1 MTENPDFPT
10 VGEPTPEAPVR
21 DGDDSQLVRALHGNR
36 RAVLGKVSG
45 LTLADA
51 TSLRLPSGVTLL
63 GVVAHLT
70 AVEREWFGHCYL
82 GEPLEGYGEPD
93 DSDVDTSFEIDPA
106 WTIDDVVDDYRRA
119 CRRSAEAVAAAPS
132 LDERTREPHWYFGIV
147 TLRFVLQH
155 VLTETARHAGH
166 LDILRELTDGD
177 VGDDRAPDDI

>member
-1 MTENPDFPT
+1 MTETPDFPT
-10 VGEPTPEAPVR
+10 AGVPAPAAPVR
-21 DGDDSQLVRALHGNR
+21 DGDDTQLMRALTGNR

-70 AVEREWFGHCYL
+70 AVEREWFGHCFL
-82 GEPLEGYGEPD
+82 GEPLPGYGDPD
-93 DSDVDTSFEIDPA
+93 EVDTSFAIDPA
-106 WTIDDVVDDYRRA
+106 WTIDDVVEDYRRV
-119 CRRSAEAVAAAPS
+119 CRRSQEIVEAAPS
-132 LDERTREPHWYFGIV
+132 LDEPVREPHWYFGIV

-166 LDILRELTDGD
+166 LDILRELTDGA
-177 VGDDRAPDDI
+177 VGDELAPDEI